1 VKQGS
6 GVEGQGSGNSKLKSG
21 MKKIMIMSGE
31 ASGDLHGANLAR
43 EIRKQNPSIA
53 LYGVGSKQ
61 MKEAGVHL
69 LADASE
75 ISVVGITAVLTHI
88 RAIYRVYATLKQFLR
103 QERPDLLILID
114 FPDFNIMLGKAA
126 RKFGIPVLYYISPQ
140 VWAWRKGRIKT
151 IARLVKA
158 MIVVFPFEV
167 PLYEKEG
174 VDVRF
179 VGHPLMDVVRSD
191 LTPDQAKG
199 ILGLDAARRTIALL
213 PGSRKSEIIHLL
225 PDMLAAAKILVS
237 RFPDLQFILPVAP
250 TLDQEFVRSYVS
262 KAGIPIR
269 MVEGRVYDA
278 LRASDAAIVTS
289 GTATLETGL
298 MAVPMVIVYRVSSLN
313 YFILTKLARG
323 VKNVGLVN
331 IVAGKRIVPELV
343 QNDSTPENMAN
354 AITAF
359 LSDPLHLQQIRT
371 ELIGVRERLGDVG
384 ASARAASVVREFLA
398 G

>member
-1 VKQGS
+1 
-6 GVEGQGSGNSKLKSG
+6 

-43 EIRKQNPSIA
+43 EIRKQDPSIA

-61 MKEAGVHL
+61 MKEAGVQL

-88 RAIYRVYATLKQFLR
+88 LAIYRVYATLKQFLR

-126 RKFGIPVLYYISPQ
+126 QKFGIPVLYYISPQ
-140 VWAWRKGRIKT
+140 VWVWRKGRIKT

-167 PLYEKEG
+167 PLYEQAG

-191 LTPDQAKG
+191 LTPDQAKD

-250 TLDQEFVRSYVS
+250 TLDREFVRSFVS
-262 KAGIPIR
+262 RCGITVR

-298 MAVPMVIVYRVSSLN
+298 MAVPMVIVYRVSWLN

-331 IVAGKRIVPELV
+331 IVAGKRIVPELI
-343 QNDSTPENMAN
+343 QKDSTPENMAN
-354 AITAF
+354 AITAL
-359 LSDPLHLQQIRT
+359 LSDPLRLQQIRT
-371 ELIGVRERLGDVG
+371 ELIGVRMRLGEVG
-384 ASARAASVVREFLA
+384 ASARAASVVTEFLA

>member
-1 VKQGS
+1 
-6 GVEGQGSGNSKLKSG
+6 

-43 EIRKQNPSIA
+43 AIWKQDPAIA
-53 LYGVGSKQ
+53 IYGVGSRQ
-61 MKEAGVHL
+61 MRDAGVRM

-88 RAIYRVYATLKQFLR
+88 RAIYRVYASLKRFLKH
-103 QERPDLLILID
+103 ERPDLLVLID

-126 RKFGIPVLYYISPQ
+126 RKLGIQVIYYISPQ
-140 VWAWRKGRIKT
+140 VWVWRKGRIRT

-167 PLYEKEG
+167 PLYEKAG

-179 VGHPLMDVVRSD
+179 VGHPLTDVVRSD
-191 LTPDQAKG
+191 YSPDQAKK
-199 ILGLDAARRTIALL
+199 ILNLDLTRRTITLL
-213 PGSRKSEIIHLL
+213 PGSRRSEITYLL
-225 PDMLAAAKILVS
+225 PDMLKAAGILLS
-237 RFPDLQFILPVAP
+237 RFQDLQFILAVAP
-250 TLDQEFVRSYVS
+250 TLDQEFVRDFVNQSNV
-262 KAGIPIR
+262 PIR
-269 MVEGRVYDA
+269 MVDGRVYDA

-298 MAVPMVIVYRVSSLN
+298 MAVPMVVVYRISSLN
-313 YFILTKLARG
+313 YFILTKIVHG
-323 VKNVGLVN
+323 VKNIGLVN
-331 IVAGKRIVPELV
+331 IVAGRRIVPELV
-343 QNDSTPENMAN
+343 QQESTPENMAD
-354 AITAF
+354 ALTAM
-359 LSDPLHLQQIRT
+359 LSDPVHLQQVRT
-371 ELIGVRERLGDVG
+371 DLIGVRARLGDSG